1 MRKLFLLISLFL
13 ITGVFLQ
20 AQTVDVTFQVDM
32 SVKIATG
39 YFNPGSDV
47 VTCPGGF
54 NNWLNEPP
62 PNTEKVMIVFIQSLL
77 QWHQTQHTNI
87 NLILD

>member
-1 MRKLFLLISLFL
+1 MRKSILLFSLLL
-13 ITGVFLQ
+13 ITGVLLQ

-39 YFNPGSDV
+39 YFNPATDV

-62 PNTEKVMIVFIQSLL
+62 ANTEKVMTDPDNDSVYTITITMARKL
-77 QWHQTQHTNI
+77 
-87 NLILD
+87 NL